1 VGCHTRGF
9 PSDAPMTGH
18 LIDFMAFLVIGA
30 AGSFC
35 IACLI

>member
-1 VGCHTRGF
+1 
-9 PSDAPMTGH
+9 MTGH